1 MNKLTIRFGLSLALL
16 LMTSATVIA
25 VEKTPAFPGAEGF
38 GRYVTGGRGGK
49 VYHVKNLNDAGY
61 QSLRW
66 CLQQQGAKTI
76 VFDVSGTIHLE
87 SELIIN
93 SNTTIAGQT
102 APGDGICVADY
113 PCSIQGSNVIVRYM
127 RFRLGNKYV
136 KKDGADGWDGFGGFD
151 RMNWM
156 IDHCSVSWSID
167 ECLSVLGNKNTTVQW
182 CLVAQSLVNS
192 GHSKGAHGY
201 GGNWGG
207 DRASFHHNLLVH
219 HTSRTPRLGPRPT
232 TQLNERMDMRN
243 NVMYNYGSNGCYG
256 GEGMTVNIVNNYY
269 KPGPGS
275 PTGDKG
281 KRIAGI
287 GVRTNKYVSEYPDY
301 APALHLWGK
310 YYVAGNYNSKYSDVN
325 SNNWQIGIINQVN
338 AGDTDGTWTQTTRD
352 TIKLTSPM
360 DFVLT
365 TTHTAQDAYAR
376 VLDYAGASLHRDTF
390 DELMVSDTRQG
401 KATYTGL
408 NLDSGFINTQD
419 DNKPAGAGSSWTAWP
434 TLNST
439 TAPADTDGDGIP
451 DEWETANGLDPN
463 KASDGKA
470 LTDEGYTNLEVY
482 LNSLVADITDAQYEG
497 GTPQGYIVEEGQEV
511 LEYVIDQQASYDN
524 GTFASGLKVS
534 GFSNTNNPA
543 YGKNAT
549 IKFSSNNKYTIT
561 IPDGV
566 EIGSV
571 TIYGYG
577 NSDGTSAYLSE
588 LGGTQFTPDDY
599 VFPARNANPNFAEY
613 TIQLAA
619 PVTKKLT
626 FTASGTQACLKLTLN
641 LSLAATG
648 INDNLQIINDKSAG
662 EVYNLQGQRISNPK
676 SQIVIANGKKF
687 ITK

>member
-1 MNKLTIRFGLSLALL
+1 
-16 LMTSATVIA
+16 
-25 VEKTPAFPGAEGF
+25 
-38 GRYVTGGRGGK
+38 
-49 VYHVKNLNDAGY
+49 
-61 QSLRW
+61 
-66 CLQQQGAKTI
+66 
-76 VFDVSGTIHLE
+76 
-87 SELIIN
+87 
-93 SNTTIAGQT
+93 
-102 APGDGICVADY
+102 
-113 PCSIQGSNVIVRYM
+113 
-127 RFRLGNKYV
+127 
-136 KKDGADGWDGFGGFD
+136 
-151 RMNWM
+151 
-156 IDHCSVSWSID
+156 
-167 ECLSVLGNKNTTVQW
+167 
-182 CLVAQSLVNS
+182 
-192 GHSKGAHGY
+192 
-201 GGNWGG
+201 
-207 DRASFHHNLLVH
+207 
-219 HTSRTPRLGPRPT
+219 
-232 TQLNERMDMRN
+232 
-243 NVMYNYGSNGCYG
+243 
-256 GEGMTVNIVNNYY
+256 
-269 KPGPGS
+269 
-275 PTGDKG
+275 
-281 KRIAGI
+281 
-287 GVRTNKYVSEYPDY
+287 VRTNKYVSEYPDY

-662 EVYNLQGQRISNPK
+662 EVYNLLGQRISNPK
-676 SQIVIANGKKF
+676 SQIVVANGKKF
-687 ITK
+687 IKK